1 MTGHATPVP
10 GRQRARWVRALP
22 ALTLAAVLT
31 ITASTEYGLART
43 VLALPPAIAWA
54 LPVAIDSYV
63 LAALR
68 SGRDVPAAL
77 AVMAGALTA
86 ATGAHLFTVTLPAG
100 QSLPPTVSGP
110 AATAIMTVLVVVA
123 WRVHVLIEPPA
134 ADPSPGAPASVTS
147 APEVATPGAPVP
159 DDPRRV
165 HPDASGVHRPSA
177 PGTRAGAPAS
187 RPADAGRPP
196 APAPGAP
203 APVTVAAARQRLPQ
217 ATTSAS
223 VSDHDD
229 EAILA
234 AIEGQP
240 PSIRALRRIHGLGQ
254 ARAARI
260 HAEATRRHNQT
271 TSTNQNDHE
280 NSQNNRQN
288 TENDDQRTE
297 DNRTKESTMQINSES
312 EQQQDHDNQNYES
325 RIEAEK
331 AHTCITDRVGQSRST
346 TDDLDAETRTALRI
360 VGRS

>member
-1 MTGHATPVP
+1 MTGHSDWERRP
-10 GRQRARWVRALP
+10 ARWVRALP

-77 AVMAGALTA
+77 AVMAGALAA

-110 AATAIMTVLVVVA
+110 VATAIMTVLVVVA

-134 ADPSPGAPASVTS
+134 ADPSQGEPAPVTS
-147 APEVATPGAPVP
+147 APEVATPRAPVL
-159 DDPRRV
+159 DDPHRV
-165 HPDASGVHRPSA
+165 HPDGSAVHRPSA
-177 PGTRAGAPAS
+177 PAS
-187 RPADAGRPP
+187 SPADAARPP

-203 APVTVAAARQRLPQ
+203 VPVTVAAARQRPAQ
-217 ATTSAS
+217 ATTSTS
-223 VSDHDD
+223 VNDQDD

-280 NSQNNRQN
+280 NSQNNHQN

-297 DNRTKESTMQINSES
+297 HNRTKESTMQINSET
-312 EQQQDHDNQNYES
+312 EQQQDHDHQNYES
-325 RIEAEK
+325 RIDAEK

-346 TDDLDAETRTALRI
+346 PDDPEADSRAALRI